1 MWIPLPLISAFSQ
14 ASWMSMGK
22 ALLQELPSARFIIF
36 LRLPFIPMLA
46 VALLVME
53 PPGSGLEFWGLCL
66 AISSLECFR
75 MVCLSRGIRKDFYAT
90 YSLFNMAPLFVL
102 LLAPQVLG
110 ETPTPPLIAGVVC
123 VCLGGF
129 VFYHSGK
136 FQLAGLMAAM
146 IQAFSLTLAK
156 KALTLSSPEYF
167 MFQVFGIS
175 TLMLITTEIVRGR
188 ANECARR
195 YRQLSLRFVP
205 LSFMNLMAL
214 VPFLFALDMT
224 TAMNFSV
231 LFRTNLIF
239 GFVLSVV
246 WLKEYDGWRWKL
258 GGALLILVG
267 SLFTIIAPAA
277 A

>member
-1 MWIPLPLISAFSQ
+1 
-14 ASWMSMGK
+14 MGK
-22 ALLQELPSARFIIF
+22 ALLQELPAARFIIY

-46 VALLVME
+46 VVLLVME
-53 PPGSGLEFWGLCL
+53 PPGGGFEFWGLCF
-66 AISSLECFR
+66 AISALECFR
-75 MVCLSRGIRKDFYAT
+75 MVCLSHGIRKDFYAT

-102 LLAPQVLG
+102 LLAPRLLG
-110 ETPTPPLIAGVVC
+110 ETPTLPLIAGVIC

-146 IQAFSLTLAK
+146 IQAFSLTLAE
-156 KALTLSSPEYF
+156 KALNLSSPGYF

-175 TLMLITTEIVRGR
+175 TLMLITVEVLRGR
-188 ANECARR
+188 AREGVRL

-205 LSFMNLMAL
+205 LTFMNLMAL
-214 VPFLFALDMT
+214 VPFLYALDLT
-224 TAMNFSV
+224 SAMNFAV

-239 GFVLSVV
+239 GFLLSVV
-246 WLKEYDGWRWKL
+246 WLREYDGWRWKL
-258 GGALLILVG
+258 GGALLILTG

-277 A
+277 T